1 MKKEE
6 TKQFILWCVLGAIG
20 CGFMAAGD
28 WLLGCVPLQAGDTGM
43 FNRAHY
49 LSGSYGLWKPVL
61 TVGLGAIGGFLYYF
75 VVKALNADIDEKYR
89 KTKNVQFLCG
99 IFTVAIALTIH
110 TWVATMAWFAT
121 YLGPRIGAEAA
132 LAAVTTYQ
140 DAMLPAIRPLY
151 LPMLL
156 LFGIHFVMLLIGKTR
171 YPRGMLAFHPVMWN
185 LLLAA
190 VPDIAQAMQVPVA
203 TWMSV
208 MSQSSTNSAIAIW
221 CIAAAV
227 YERKHIRQV
236 VYARKGGGIPDL
248 LQGGFCR
255 AAVWGC
261 LLLPHHP
268 LPHLFLCA
276 KSRCFRTY
284 AVVLRA

>member
-1 MKKEE
+1 MKTEKP
-6 TKQFILWCVLGAIG
+6 KKLIRWYILGAIG
-20 CGFMAAGD
+20 AVLMAAGD
-28 WLLGCVPLQAGDTGM
+28 WLLGCIPLRETDTGL
-43 FNRAHY
+43 FKRAYY

-61 TVGLGAIGGFLYYF
+61 TVGLGAVGGFLYYF

-121 YLGPRIGAEAA
+121 YLGPRIGTEAA
-132 LAAVTTYQ
+132 LAAVTAYQ
-140 DAMLPAIRPLY
+140 NAMLPAILPLY

-156 LFGIHFVMLLIGKTR
+156 VFGIHFVMLLAGKTR
-171 YPRGMLAFHPVMWN
+171 YPRWMLAFHPVTWN

-208 MSQSSTNSAIAIW
+208 MSQSSTNSAIMVW

-227 YERKHIRQV
+227 YEKKHS
-236 VYARKGGGIPDL
+236 A
-248 LQGGFCR
+248 
-255 AAVWGC
+255 
-261 LLLPHHP
+261 
-268 LPHLFLCA
+268 HLA
-276 KSRCFRTY
+276 G
-284 AVVLRA
+284 